1 MKKITA
7 LLLTAILLLN
17 FTQMICFA
25 EEEPPET
32 GVLIE
37 EYVNIR
43 SVSVSLSINS
53 SGTATID
60 IMCIGFSG
68 TTHISSNTYLQKWN
82 GSTWV
87 RVNINGATKISEE
100 VDAAFLSRTYTTTV
114 GSGKYRVATVF
125 TVTRGS
131 DEIVTVR
138 SSPVTH

>member
-7 LLLTAILLLN
+7 LLLAAILLLN

-25 EEEPPET
+25 VEETPET
-32 GVLIE
+32 GEIIE
-37 EYVNIR
+37 EYTNIH
-43 SVSVSLSINS
+43 SVSVSLSIS
-53 SGTATID
+53 TSGTATID
-60 IMCIGFSG
+60 IMCLGLSG
-68 TTHISSNTYLQKWN
+68 TTHIASDTYLQKWN

-114 GSGKYRVATVF
+114 GSGKYRVATLF

-131 DEIVTVR
+131 DETVIVR
-138 SSPVTH
+138 SNSVTH

>member
-7 LLLTAILLLN
+7 LLLAAFLLLN
-17 FTQMICFA
+17 FTQVICSA
-25 EEEPPET
+25 EETPET
-32 GVLIE
+32 GEIIE
-37 EYVNIR
+37 EYANIR
-43 SVSVSLSINS
+43 SVSVSLSIS
-53 SGTATID
+53 TSGTATIE
-60 IMCIGFSG
+60 IMCLGLSG
-68 TTHISSNTYLQKWN
+68 TTHISSDTYLQKWN

-138 SSPVTH
+138 SNPVTH

>member
-1 MKKITA
+1 
-7 LLLTAILLLN
+7 
-17 FTQMICFA
+17 
-25 EEEPPET
+25 
-32 GVLIE
+32 
-37 EYVNIR
+37 
-43 SVSVSLSINS
+43 
-53 SGTATID
+53 
-60 IMCIGFSG
+60 MCIGFSG

-100 VDAAFLSRTYTTTV
+100 VDAAFLSRTYTTAV

-138 SSPVTH
+138 SNPVTH